1 MTFKKFIGI
10 IGFLLS
16 IAVAGSSSWF
26 LDGVTSVD
34 SVFYSRLF
42 VLMIVSFVS
51 GWLIGE
57 GFNRGT
63 SFKFAL
69 WAMILG
75 TAGALSHELFF
86 VVRQTTDTSTFKF
99 LVNAAINGTLVSSFV
114 LFGRNSCALRFEVTG
129 ESEEDS
135 DDFAVQT
142 NGSSD
147 ELSANV
153 SDEEVVSFEYDEVS
167 EDNEQNR
174 EYESESRENIL
185 KSEVVDFSVV
195 KEGAKEISHAN
206 SEKEPIFEATFFEKN
221 GELIVEKAKLE
232 AQKIMFEAQQEL
244 QKMKNEKEKLE
255 NELKM
260 LVNTEKQ
267 LLEQYKNQ
275 MQ

>member
-1 MTFKKFIGI
+1 MTFKKFLGI

-42 VLMIVSFVS
+42 VLMIVSFIS

-57 GFNRGT
+57 GFDRGV

-75 TAGALSHELFF
+75 TAGAISHELFF
-86 VVRQTTDTSTFKF
+86 AAAKTTDTSAFKF

-114 LFGRNSCALRFEVTG
+114 LFGRNSCVLRFNERG
-129 ESEEDS
+129 EELEDS
-135 DDFAVQT
+135 REE
-142 NGSSD
+142 NIESD
-147 ELSANV
+147 EELSGNV
-153 SDEEVVSFEYDEVS
+153 SDDEVVSSEYDGMGDD
-167 EDNEQNR
+167 EDQNR
-174 EYESESRENIL
+174 EYESESGERFL
-185 KSEVVDFSVV
+185 KSEVVDFSAV
-195 KEGAKEISHAN
+195 KESAKEISHTD

-232 AQKIMFEAQQEL
+232 AQKIIFEAQQEL
-244 QKMKNEKEKLE
+244 HKMKNEKEKLE

-275 MQ
+275 MK

>member
-1 MTFKKFIGI
+1 MTSKKFIGI

-16 IAVAGSSSWF
+16 VAVAGSSSWF

-42 VLMIVSFVS
+42 VLMIASFVA

-57 GFNRGT
+57 GFNKAT

-69 WAMILG
+69 GAMILG

-86 VVRQTTDTSTFKF
+86 VIRQTSDTSTFKF

-114 LFGRNSCALRFEVTG
+114 LFGRNSCALRFEDGGDELVDLNEGTKESG
-129 ESEEDS
+129 E
-135 DDFAVQT
+135 
-142 NGSSD
+142 
-147 ELSANV
+147 ELSATM
-153 SDEEVVSFEYDEVS
+153 SEEEVESPEYDSSSDS
-167 EDNEQNR
+167 EGENL
-174 EYESESRENIL
+174 EYESESGDNIP
-185 KSEVVDFSVV
+185 KSEVVDISAVKQSV
-195 KEGAKEISHAN
+195 KELSPTD

-232 AQKIMFEAQQEL
+232 AQKILFEAEQEL
-244 QKMKNEKEKLE
+244 HKMKNEKEKLE

-267 LLEQYKNQ
+267 LLEQYKKQ
-275 MQ
+275 LQ

>member
-26 LDGVTSVD
+26 LDGVTSVG

-57 GFNRGT
+57 GFDRGV

-86 VVRQTTDTSTFKF
+86 VVRKTSDTSAFKF

-114 LFGRNSCALRFEVTG
+114 LFGRNSCVLRFN
-129 ESEEDS
+129 ESEEDL
-135 DDFAVQT
+135 DDF
-142 NGSSD
+142 
-147 ELSANV
+147 
-153 SDEEVVSFEYDEVS
+153 
-167 EDNEQNR
+167 R
-174 EYESESRENIL
+174 EGKQRER
-185 KSEVVDFSVV
+185 
-195 KEGAKEISHAN
+195 
-206 SEKEPIFEATFFEKN
+206 
-221 GELIVEKAKLE
+221 
-232 AQKIMFEAQQEL
+232 
-244 QKMKNEKEKLE
+244 
-255 NELKM
+255 
-260 LVNTEKQ
+260 
-267 LLEQYKNQ
+267 
-275 MQ
+275 

>member
-1 MTFKKFIGI
+1 MTFKKFLGI

-34 SVFYSRLF
+34 SVYYSRLF

-57 GFNRGT
+57 GFDRSA

-86 VVRQTTDTSTFKF
+86 AVRKTTDTSAFKF

-114 LFGRNSCALRFEVTG
+114 LFGRNSCALRFNESG
-129 ESEEDS
+129 EDLDDFREENKDSGEELSGNVNGEDVVSSEYDVIS
-135 DDFAVQT
+135 DDD
-142 NGSSD
+142 G
-147 ELSANV
+147 
-153 SDEEVVSFEYDEVS
+153 
-167 EDNEQNR
+167 QNR
-174 EYESESRENIL
+174 EYESESDERFL
-185 KSEVVDFSVV
+185 KSEVVDFSAV
-195 KEGAKEISHAN
+195 KEGAKEISHAD

-221 GELIVEKAKLE
+221 AELIIEKAKLE
-232 AQKIMFEAQQEL
+232 AQKIKFEAQQEL
-244 QKMKNEKEKLE
+244 QKMINEKEKLE

-260 LVNTEKQ
+260 LVNTEKK

>member
-1 MTFKKFIGI
+1 
-10 IGFLLS
+10 
-16 IAVAGSSSWF
+16 
-26 LDGVTSVD
+26 
-34 SVFYSRLF
+34 
-42 VLMIVSFVS
+42 
-51 GWLIGE
+51 
-57 GFNRGT
+57 
-63 SFKFAL
+63 
-69 WAMILG
+69 
-75 TAGALSHELFF
+75 
-86 VVRQTTDTSTFKF
+86 
-99 LVNAAINGTLVSSFV
+99 
-114 LFGRNSCALRFEVTG
+114 VTG

-135 DDFAVQT
+135 DDSAIQT

-153 SDEEVVSFEYDEVS
+153 SDEEMVSFEYDEVS

-185 KSEVVDFSVV
+185 KSEVVDFSAV